1 MSSTT
6 KVPSGLTR
14 VASESH
20 TLGQMVLESCR
31 CNRGPALRWRGEEG
45 WEEMSYVEL
54 HRAVREIAG
63 GLIALGIEAGDRVSI
78 LSDTRPEWTLAD
90 FGSLCAGAVVA
101 PIYQTNSPEECRY
114 VLNHSG
120 ARVVFC
126 ENAAQLAK
134 IEEIRDECP
143 DLEYVI
149 AFTDAPSGNGVIS
162 LDELRLRG
170 AGLSELPMH
179 DRLSLGSPRDLAT
192 LIYTSGTTGPPK
204 GCMLTHD
211 NFLSATRAYE
221 QRLELTASTNTPL
234 VFFMF
239 LPLAHSLARIIQMA
253 VTDLGGTLVFW
264 RGDRRLLLEDLKE
277 SQPTYFP
284 SVPHMFEKVYTA
296 AHAGI
301 EKQSPVRRRMFDW
314 AVGTGRAKRAR
325 ERSGRRASPVLIA
338 EHALADRLV
347 LSRVRA
353 LFGGRLVL
361 AATGAAPIARDILE
375 FFDAC
380 GILVLEGWGMTETS
394 AAGAINTPSELK
406 FGTVGR
412 PLPGTE
418 LRVAQDG
425 ELLVRGPC
433 VFQGYYR
440 DEEATREAFVD
451 VDWLATGD
459 LGAIDD
465 EGYVSITGRKKDLII
480 TSSGKNITPTNI
492 ENQLKESRWI
502 SEAVVFGDRR
512 PYLVAMLTL
521 DPEEAPHLA
530 LRLGIEADIKA
541 MVKDDRVLAELA
553 QAVEAVNSRF
563 ARIEQIKRFGLLDRD
578 LAQIHGE
585 MTPTMKVKRNV
596 VYRKFEDFF
605 TALYERDD

>member
-1 MSSTT
+1 
-6 KVPSGLTR
+6 
-14 VASESH
+14 
-20 TLGQMVLESCR
+20 MVLEACQA
-31 CNRGPALRWRGEEG
+31 NRGPALRWRGADG
-45 WEEMSYVEL
+45 WEEMSYTEMG
-54 HRAVREIAG
+54 HAVREIAR
-63 GLIALGIEAGDRVSI
+63 GLMALGIDAGDRVSI

-101 PIYQTNSPEECRY
+101 PVYQTNSPEECRY
-114 VLNHSG
+114 VLNHCG
-120 ARVVFC
+120 ARLVFC

-134 IEEIRDECP
+134 IAEIREDCP
-143 DLEYVI
+143 ELEYVV
-149 AFTDAPSGNGVIS
+149 AFEDAETGVGVIS

-170 AGLSELPMH
+170 AGVSDLPIQ
-179 DRLSLGSPRDLAT
+179 DRLSLGSPNDLAT

-221 QRLELTASTNTPL
+221 QRLDLTETTNTPL

-239 LPLAHSLARIIQMA
+239 LPLAHSLARIIEMA

-264 RGDRRLLLEDLKE
+264 RRERGLLLKDLRE
-277 SQPTYFP
+277 SEPTYFP
-284 SVPHMFEKVYTA
+284 SVPRMFEKVYTA

-301 EKQSPVRRRMFDW
+301 EQQSGARRRLFRW
-314 AVGTGRAKRAR
+314 AVGIGRARRER
-325 ERSGRRASPVLIA
+325 ERSGRRLSPALA
-338 EHALADRLV
+338 AQHMLADRLV
-347 LSRVRA
+347 LSKVRG
-353 LFGGRLVL
+353 LFGGHLVL

-394 AAGAINTPSELK
+394 AAGAINTPRELR

-418 LRVAQDG
+418 LRVAEDG
-425 ELLVRGPC
+425 ELLVRGRC

-440 DEEATREAFVD
+440 DEEATAGSFVD
-451 VDWLATGD
+451 GDWLATGD
-459 LGAIDD
+459 LGAIDAD
-465 EGYVSITGRKKDLII
+465 GYVSITGRKKDLII
-480 TSSGKNITPTNI
+480 TSSGKNITPSNI

-530 LRLGIEADIKA
+530 LRLGIEAD
-541 MVKDDRVLAELA
+541 VKTMAANEHVLGEIAKI
-553 QAVEAVNSRF
+553 VESVNARF
-563 ARIEQIKRFGLLDRD
+563 ARIEQIKRFGVLDRD
-578 LAQIHGE
+578 LTQIQGE
-585 MTPTMKVKRNV
+585 MTPTLKVKRNV

-605 TALYERDD
+605 SALYDANRPDGG